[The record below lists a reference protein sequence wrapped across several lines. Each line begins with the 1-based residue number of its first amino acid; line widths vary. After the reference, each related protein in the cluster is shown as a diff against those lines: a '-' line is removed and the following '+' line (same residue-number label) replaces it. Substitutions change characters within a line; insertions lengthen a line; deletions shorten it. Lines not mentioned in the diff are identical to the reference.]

1 MISLIVANI
10 RASYRTVPVV
20 MTWISLTVFLGAI
33 VVIVGSRVVIAPTLA
48 GELEVANLPGYLTLL
63 TYGAVFIATGLN
75 LNVFTAQ
82 PMIRDKKKHVLESV
96 LATPVSIRRVWTAR
110 SLSVYLPGLLSGTTA
125 GIISL
130 AIWQAQLAGGLSSG
144 ATPNDVMVA
153 GSAVSILGIHGIVSA
168 FVTVPVLY
176 LVLAFLVQLVGLGA
190 NAVTGNVIAQ
200 LSLQAVVITM
210 VNLAM
215 HRVVKPDSLLFILIH
230 LGMATAGLVAVVSAL
245 GILTKE
251 RVVLSAGVEARAG
264 AGA

>member
-1 MISLIVANI
+1 
-10 RASYRTVPVV
+10 
-20 MTWISLTVFLGAI
+20 
-33 VVIVGSRVVIAPTLA
+33 
-48 GELEVANLPGYLTLL
+48 
-63 TYGAVFIATGLN
+63 
-75 LNVFTAQ
+75 
-82 PMIRDKKKHVLESV
+82 
-96 LATPVSIRRVWTAR
+96 
-110 SLSVYLPGLLSGTTA
+110 
-125 GIISL
+125 
-130 AIWQAQLAGGLSSG
+130 
-144 ATPNDVMVA
+144 MVA

-245 GILTKE
+245 SILTKE
-251 RVVLSAGVEARAG
+251 RVVLSAGVEAGAG